1 MPDLSTYIA
10 LTSLSVSALKTA
22 EQQPGFSGSNIGG
35 ELVVTQ
41 RFQQRA
47 TVSLSHPLLHLSG
60 KPKCVMHEMF
70 TPLVSTE
77 VELAL

>member
-35 ELVVTQ
+35 GIGCHTKVPA
-41 RFQQRA
+41 RA
-47 TVSLSHPLLHLSG
+47 TVSLIHPLLHLSG

-70 TPLVSTE
+70 APLVSTE